1 MARIAHDHNGSRA
14 DGEARIGRHRLVV
27 VLLAL
32 VMAAC
37 GGGGS
42 DVPSPDGT
50 APPVAGQP
58 LKVLPAR
65 LALGIEGE
73 GVVQALASGRAVT
86 WSSSDPGVASVDSA
100 GRVKAL
106 AKGKALIRAS
116 AGADVAVASVSVY
129 ASSGANADPGP
140 DALIERALVAGRID
154 GEQAL
159 IYRVYALFGDD
170 RLPLEFDGPPSDEP
184 NHALL
189 RELASTV
196 HTLSQPTHDLLR
208 PFLLPPQYAESW
220 YAQRA
225 GLTAPAQAQ
234 AQAARATPSA
244 TTINCEASRLPGF
257 FPRVSTTNFNIFYM
271 KSLDPAQDAVSAQ
284 VVELIAALI
293 EEVYRTESSLLNRF
307 RLSDINEACNGGDAK
322 TDIYYGGFAL
332 FGTGAWTAT
341 YPLPRGSTGVNACAD
356 RPSMVMLN
364 KTSKEF
370 IAIERSLAQGRALAK
385 SIVAHEI
392 LHVLQFAM
400 PRQASCTDTL
410 WFDEA
415 TAQWAM
421 DHVVPTIAQGE
432 PGEFGMEPG
441 AGRVAPGF
449 PKSGPVL
456 ADYLF
461 AGHMVPIE
469 KPGASVKR
477 NGYADYLFFQF
488 VARAQTPDKI
498 RQIFDALAGGLGS
511 VEALAAAVDM
521 KATWPDFARTLWIGV
536 ADRVLD
542 YWYTEDEYRYGLAE
556 VYAQAPTE
564 GIPQDRKDKLKTL
577 QVDQRGQPRATFELL
592 KNALEFEGYLI
603 HPRSMFF
610 EHLSFSDA
618 TVHSVYF
625 SNPIGSLPQRE
636 FMKVQALRKIGGQW
650 QAPEDW
656 TAEPYKQFCLDSKT
670 ERIEELLLIVSNSE
684 ARRGSEQPFAIPATF
699 PMQLSTSNVGCWGW
713 VGEASTETTS
723 GPPDNIVALARA
735 TDLYFRVAAQAPGQ
749 TSFGTVAGIVS
760 GRHRATPA
768 QSCDLTLVSD
778 THNIYRGLGGE
789 NAPPTNDG
797 AIMINL
803 DLDFGLGAL
812 GGAPPD
818 RKVVALSGSSVISTT
833 STLVC
838 PQITQTSVGDQAWAW
853 MSVAVDGRFAVSADG
868 QVIEGSLTE
877 QTLTGATIKTTW
889 KFTALRE

>member
-1 MARIAHDHNGSRA
+1 MAFIARA
-14 DGEARIGRHRLVV
+14 HRDPRAAGEARIGLHRLVV
-27 VLLAL
+27 VLLTL
-32 VMAAC
+32 LLSAC

-42 DVPSPDGT
+42 EGPPPGGT
-50 APPVAGQP
+50 SPPVAGQP
-58 LKVLPAR
+58 FKLLPVR
-65 LALGIEGE
+65 LALGIDDE
-73 GVVQALASGRAVT
+73 GVVLALASGRTVT
-86 WSSSDPGVASVDSA
+86 WSSSDPSVASVDSA

-106 AKGKALIRAS
+106 ARGKVVISARA
-116 AGADVAVASVSVY
+116 GTDVANASVSVY
-129 ASSGANADPGP
+129 ATSGTNPDPGP
-140 DALIERALVAGRID
+140 DALIERALAAGRID
-154 GEQAL
+154 AEQAL
-159 IYRVYALFGDD
+159 VYRVYALFGDE
-170 RLPLEFDGPPSDEP
+170 RLPPEFDGPPGDEP

-208 PFLLPPQYAESW
+208 PFLLPPKYADSW

-225 GLTAPAQAQ
+225 GLTAPAPVQAQ
-234 AQAARATPSA
+234 ATRATPLA
-244 TTINCEASRLPGF
+244 TTANCEASRLPDF
-257 FPRVSTTNFNIFYM
+257 FPRVSTTNFNIYYM

-284 VVELIAALI
+284 VVELIASLI
-293 EEVYRTESSLLNRF
+293 EEVYQTESGLLNRF
-307 RLSDINEACNGGDAK
+307 RLPDTNENCNGGDAK

-332 FGTGAWTAT
+332 FGTGAWTTT
-341 YPLPRGSTGVNACAD
+341 YPLQRGSVGINACAN

-370 IAIERSLAQGRALAK
+370 MAIERSLAQGRALAK
-385 SIVAHEI
+385 SIVAHEL

-441 AGRVAPGF
+441 AGRVAPSF

-469 KPGASVKR
+469 QPGASVKR

-488 VARAQTPDKI
+488 VARTQTPDRI

-511 VEALAAAVDM
+511 VESVAAAVDM

-536 ADRVLD
+536 EDRVLD
-542 YWYTEDEYRYGLAE
+542 YWNTEDQYRYGLAD

-610 EHLSFSDA
+610 EHLEFSDA

-636 FMKVQALRKIGGQW
+636 FMKVQALKKIGGQW

-656 TAEPYKQFCLDSKT
+656 TAEPYKQFCLDRKA

-684 ARRGSEQPFAIPATF
+684 AQRGSEQPFAIPAAF

-713 VGEASTETTS
+713 IGEASTETTS

-749 TSFGTVAGIVS
+749 TSFGTVAGTVS
-760 GRHRATPA
+760 GRHHATPA
-768 QSCDLTLVSD
+768 QACDLTLASE
-778 THNIYRGLGGE
+778 THNIYRGLGSE

-797 AIMINL
+797 EIMINL
-803 DLDFGLGAL
+803 DLDLGFGAL

-838 PQITQTSVGDQAWAW
+838 PQVTQTSVGDQAWAW
-853 MSVAVDGRFAVSADG
+853 MSVAVDGSFAVSADG
-868 QVIEGSLTE
+868 RVIEGSVSERTPS
-877 QTLTGATIKTTW
+877 GATVKTTW